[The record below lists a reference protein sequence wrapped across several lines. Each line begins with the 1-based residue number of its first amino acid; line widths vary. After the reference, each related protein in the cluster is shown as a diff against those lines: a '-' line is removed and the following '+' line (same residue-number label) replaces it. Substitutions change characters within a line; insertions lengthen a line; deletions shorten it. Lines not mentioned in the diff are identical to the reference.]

1 MYPKEQEIREFA
13 AATPF
18 VPFTLVAASGER
30 YKVPTHDHIF
40 FASAKLAGNH
50 HPDAPNVDDDGASLP
65 DEERSQMFTVF
76 ARGSRVRHL
85 FFDLITAIETEAT
98 PGARAPAK

>member
-1 MYPKEQEIREFA
+1 MHPKEQEIREFA

-40 FASAKLAGNH
+40 FA
-50 HPDAPNVDDDGASLP
+50 PNIDDDGSRLA
-65 DEERSQMFTVF
+65 DEECSSMFTVF

-85 FFDLITAIETEAT
+85 FFDLITAIETEGT
-98 PGARAPAK
+98 PGRTEPAK